1 MLTISE
7 LHIYPIKSLGGIAL
21 QEATLSDRGFTYDRR
36 WMLVDKE
43 NRFISQRE
51 VADMALLKVSL
62 QKQGLQVKHIHRPG
76 SDFTIPFEPATS
88 ETEMVTIWG
97 DRCRAQLVSAA
108 ADAWFSDQLGMSCKL
123 VYMPD
128 TTRRQ
133 VDGRY
138 ANNKEINSFSDAFP
152 VLIIGQASLDEL
164 NSRLPV
170 ALPMNRFRPNIVF
183 TGGTPYQEDEMK
195 QFEIAG
201 ITFYGV
207 KPCARCTIIT
217 IDQQTAEKAKEPL
230 KTLNT
235 YRQRNNNVYFGQ
247 NLLYDGAGTLS
258 VGDTITISS

>member
-123 VYMPD
+123 
-128 TTRRQ
+128 
-133 VDGRY
+133 
-138 ANNKEINSFSDAFP
+138 
-152 VLIIGQASLDEL
+152 
-164 NSRLPV
+164 
-170 ALPMNRFRPNIVF
+170 
-183 TGGTPYQEDEMK
+183 
-195 QFEIAG
+195 
-201 ITFYGV
+201 
-207 KPCARCTIIT
+207 
-217 IDQQTAEKAKEPL
+217 
-230 KTLNT
+230 
-235 YRQRNNNVYFGQ
+235 
-247 NLLYDGAGTLS
+247 
-258 VGDTITISS
+258 